1 MLTYSDIDN
10 LFEAQIPQ
18 WQLAFDNYDALHNI
32 EVRNIIVNGI
42 EVRIQHNPARITS
55 VSSKPHATVQ
65 QSCFLCHDNLPQ
77 QQLQLPYNERFTI
90 LVNPYPIFDRHFTI
104 PATIHTPQRIAE
116 NFDTML
122 QLARSCTPYTLF
134 YNGPRCGASAP
145 MHLHFQAGNKGFM
158 TFDTDLEKAEKTLVK
173 EIEDV
178 KADVEK
184 AIEEAKTTE
193 ELNKIAEEV
202 EAIKE
207 ETPAKEVKPA
217 TEEVVEEVK
226 KEVVDERALIRDSS
240 EELTPILN
248 FKEERKMEKKYTR
261 ASEEYRSAWAKTL
274 MGLELDEEEKRAL
287 GDAIGTTA
295 TTFTAST
302 AQVQGINN
310 VGLFIPTSIIIE
322 LSLTICSF
330 IKCFFP
336 VATIN
341 ISAFLVFSSKFLVL
355 E

>member
-145 MHLHFQAGNKGFM
+145 MHLHFQAGNSGYMPIEQQWHKAPNRHITTYGEATLSLVEGVLRPIFCI
-158 TFDTDLEKAEKTLVK
+158 TSTRNNDAEVLFDKL
-173 EIEDV
+173 
-178 KADVEK
+178 
-184 AIEEAKTTE
+184 
-193 ELNKIAEEV
+193 
-202 EAIKE
+202 
-207 ETPAKEVKPA
+207 
-217 TEEVVEEVK
+217 
-226 KEVVDERALIRDSS
+226 
-240 EELTPILN
+240 
-248 FKEERKMEKKYTR
+248 Y
-261 ASEEYRSAWAKTL
+261 
-274 MGLELDEEEKRAL
+274 
-287 GDAIGTTA
+287 DAIPPIVGEEPMMNIIMRCDNDTLTTLIFPRA
-295 TTFTAST
+295 KHRPDCYYASDNNRLLISPGSVEMGGVFITPRKEDFEKIT
-302 AQVQGINN
+302 AQDI
-310 VGLFIPTSIIIE
+310 
-322 LSLTICSF
+322 
-330 IKCFFP
+330 
-336 VATIN
+336 IN
-341 ISAFLVFSSKFLVL
+341 IYNEVALSDEKVQNIISTIK
-355 E
+355 